1 MLPHLAGQIGQ
12 PEEEHV
18 MAHSARILALFQ
30 KIEAADAAHFA
41 RLRERAKKDTAARA
55 ATLSKKRA
63 SLPVAQAVQMPSA
76 RRKRPPR
83 KKSPLGEA
91 T

>member
-1 MLPHLAGQIGQ
+1 VPNLAVDIGQ
-12 PEEEHV
+12 AEEEHV

-30 KIEAADAAHFA
+30 KIEAPDAAHFA
-41 RLRERAKKDTAARA
+41 RLRESARKDTAARA
-55 ATLSKKRA
+55 ATLWKKRA
-63 SLPVAQAVQMPSA
+63 RLPVAQAVQMPSA
-76 RRKRPPR
+76 KRKRRPR